1 MNSLFDTDNTGAGF
15 RLRSFQLYN
24 WGTFHKN
31 IVTIRP
37 EGETTLLTGPNGSGK
52 STLVDAILTLL
63 VPSKKR
69 NYNLASGTEK
79 KSSRNPKT
87 YVMGAYGSISDSE
100 EGTKTQYLRPRKENC
115 FSVIIGHFFNRGMNQ
130 TLCLAQVFWFS
141 GDDLRTLYVLAG
153 KEITVQ
159 DHFQAK
165 DNREL
170 RRKLKK
176 ESHVTVYDTF
186 KEYAAEFSEKLGLQT
201 SRALDLFNQT
211 VAMKSIGNLNEFVR
225 NHMLEKQDMRERI
238 SELKNNYENLNDC
251 HAQIVKAE
259 KQRDQLTPLREE
271 AKKWERY
278 GAERPLLIR
287 YRENLKFWIAEQ
299 KINLYEKALG
309 REQQRFG
316 IAEDRLKDLQKGIS
330 RLESDRSELEAALR
344 ANTAYQQ
351 LNKLQEAERQA
362 QEDLEL
368 KKHRAKS
375 YNGLALQLD
384 LPVDPGREQFFE
396 SISTAQSQKKRL
408 LQEKRT
414 KEEEATEFHKS
425 LVPHEQR
432 QKEIERELN
441 SLKERKNL
449 VPENQVRL
457 RNRICAA
464 LGIEEGA
471 LPYVCELIRVKEE
484 AYEWQGA
491 IERVL
496 HNFGL
501 RLIVTD
507 RHYSELTN
515 YVNDTHLQSRLQY
528 HLVRD
533 QQGSAP
539 PPKHRDDLFYKL
551 EIKQDSNFKNWIS
564 DQLLTH
570 YTYRCTYDLGSAK
583 DAKKALTPSGL
594 VRTGRTLHEKDDRHR
609 IDDTTRYILGWEN
622 KEKIAALEAQLRE
635 VAEVIKAT
643 EERIEILEQER
654 KVIEGKIEIV
664 NSLLEYAQFE
674 EIDWTSIQ
682 SRLVKIRASLKE
694 LEAESNQLAV
704 IQRQLEKINEEIAG
718 LRNEESKTNREIGD
732 CEGKIKVLK
741 DELASC
747 WIIAEGMEE
756 VIRTEV
762 FPAIAKAA
770 PGQLIDSVQ
779 MADQVMNDLRD
790 RFTKGIEEIDGKRS
804 KSEVVMTR
812 IMTHFLNHFPEKG
825 TDLRPNMDYYLDF
838 LKFLEKIE
846 QEDLPKHKERFRKLL
861 RKNIVNEISEFDN
874 SLREKEEKIKQRI
887 AKLNQSL
894 SLIEFNKGTLIRL
907 NSQAVQDPEITEFKR
922 MLRNCIPN
930 VGSDNPDENEYIFR
944 EIKKLIDKFSTPE
957 NERWTRKVTNVLR
970 WLDFSVTEY
979 NQESEEEIE
988 RFESSSGKS
997 GGQIV
1002 KLAYTILGAAIAY
1015 QFGLEA
1021 NEVKSKSFRFVV
1033 IDEVFNN
1040 LDYRNSKYAMELFK
1054 KLDLQLMIVTP
1065 ADKINVVSEYIATVN
1080 IVNRNEAIN
1089 NSFLAQMTFEEFNK
1103 KWKAEQAK
1111 LKVESR
1117 AGEVER

>member
-69 NYNLASGTEK
+69 NYNLASGTER

-87 YVMGAYGSISDSE
+87 YVMGAYGNISDSE
-100 EGTKTQYLRPRKENC
+100 EGTKVQYLRPKKENC

-165 DNREL
+165 ENREL

-176 ESHVTVYDTF
+176 ESQISVYDTF

-225 NHMLEKQDMRERI
+225 GHMLERQDMRERI

-259 KQRDQLTPLREE
+259 KQRDQLIPLREE
-271 AKKWERY
+271 ARKWEKF
-278 GAERPLLIR
+278 GEERPLLIR
-287 YRENLKFWIAEQ
+287 NRENLKFWIAEQ
-299 KINLYEKALG
+299 KIDLYEKALG
-309 REQQRFG
+309 REEQRYG
-316 IAEDRLKDLQKGIS
+316 VAEDRLKNLQKDIS
-330 RLESDRSELEAALR
+330 GLESNRSELEAALR
-344 ANTAYQQ
+344 ANAAFQQ
-351 LNKLQEAERQA
+351 LHKLQEAEQQA
-362 QEDLEL
+362 QANLEL
-368 KKHRAKS
+368 KKHRAKA
-375 YNGLALQLD
+375 YNALASQLD
-384 LPVDPGREQFFE
+384 LPVNPGREQFFE
-396 SISTAQSQKKRL
+396 SISAAQGEKKRL
-408 LQEKRT
+408 LQEKRV
-414 KEEEATEFHKS
+414 KEEEATALHKS

-432 QKEIERELN
+432 QKEIERELT

-449 VPENQVRL
+449 VPDNQLRL
-457 RNRICAA
+457 RKKICEA

-471 LPYVCELIRVKEE
+471 LPYVCELVRVKEE
-484 AYEWQGA
+484 EYEWQGA

-507 RHYSELTN
+507 RHYSELTK

-533 QQGSAP
+533 QHGTAP
-539 PPKHRDDLFYKL
+539 SPKHRDDLFYKL
-551 EIKQDSNFKNWIS
+551 DIKQDSKFRNWIS
-564 DQLLTH
+564 DQLLT
-570 YTYRCTYDLGSAK
+570 YYAYRCTHDLESAK

-594 VRTGRTLHEKDDRHR
+594 VRTGRTLHEKDDRNR

-622 KEKIAALEAQLRE
+622 KEKIAALEIQLD
-635 VAEVIKAT
+635 
-643 EERIEILEQER
+643 EILGKIQAAENQIEALKQEV
-654 KVIEGKIEIV
+654 KVIEGRTETV
-664 NSLLEYAQFE
+664 NLLLAYTDFNEV
-674 EIDWTSIQ
+674 DWMSVQ
-682 SRLVKIRASLKE
+682 ARLLKTRASIKE

-704 IQRQLEKINEEIAG
+704 IQRQLEKIKKEIAG
-718 LRNEESKTNREIGD
+718 LRSEESTTNREIGD
-732 CEGKIKVLK
+732 CEGKTKVLEK
-741 DELASC
+741 ELASC
-747 WIIAEGMEE
+747 RIIVEGMVE

-762 FPAIAKAA
+762 FPAITEAA
-770 PGQLIDSVQ
+770 SGHLIDSVQ
-779 MADQVMNDLRD
+779 MADQVLNDLRD
-790 RFTKGIEEIDGKRS
+790 GLTKRIEEIDEKRS

-838 LKFLEKIE
+838 LRFLEKIE

-874 SLREKEEKIKQRI
+874 SLREKEAEIKGRI
-887 AKLNQSL
+887 AKLNRSL

-907 NSQAVQDPEITEFKR
+907 NSQAVQDPEIAEFKR
-922 MLRNCIPN
+922 MLRNCIPD
-930 VGSDNPDENEYIFR
+930 VGSENPDENEFIFR
-944 EIKKLIDKFSTPE
+944 EIKKLIDRFSTPE

-979 NQESEEEIE
+979 DQESEAEIE

-1021 NEVKSKSFRFVV
+1021 HEVKSKSFRFVV

-1040 LDYRNSKYAMELFK
+1040 LDYRNSKYAMDLFK

-1080 IVNRNEAIN
+1080 IVNRNETTN
-1089 NSFLAQMTFEEFNK
+1089 NSFLAQMTYEEFNK

-1111 LKVESR
+1111 LKGKTVE
-1117 AGEVER
+1117 ANT